1 VCGGFDVKNGM
12 QAKGYSDYCKKEVEK
27 EERETKSQQSIALI
41 I

>member
-1 VCGGFDVKNGM
+1 VCGGVDGRNGM
-12 QAKGYSDYCKKEVEK
+12 QAKVWSDCCKKEVEK